1 MLVKNIFLKG
11 PKWFSIWIF
20 RLNKFIKIGIKKLMS
35 SFAVV
40 FEPGLAEQ
48 EAGFFLFGEF
58 DEVSA
63 GVGPFKN
70 DSTLFDDF
78 GSFFQEF

>member
-1 MLVKNIFLKG
+1 
-11 PKWFSIWIF
+11 
-20 RLNKFIKIGIKKLMS
+20 MS